1 MALVPFPSAHPAP
14 PDPDEPLIELTDP
27 VDPEDLDGAGARMS
41 FLEHLDEL
49 RTRIIHSVAGAAVG
63 IGLTFFFHN
72 QIYDFVFEP
81 TRRVLPDGSK
91 FVYTQPGEAFSLHI
105 QIALIAGVILA
116 APYIMLQV
124 WMFIAPGLYAREKKM
139 AIPFVA
145 LSSAGFIGGAA
156 TNHYIMF
163 PFMMKF
169 FGGFN
174 SADLLFL
181 PSVDAVF
188 SLYTKFLIAM
198 GLIFQMPTIVMF
210 LARMGMVTARFLF
223 RNIKYADPHH
233 LHRLGRDHADRR
245 SRHADA
251 VRAADDPALHPEH
264 RDCLAGG
271 AEAGTGLAVSRFRL
285 PASGFR
291 LPASRFPL
299 PASRFPLPASRFP
312 LRGC

>member
-1 MALVPFPSAHPAP
+1 MALVPFPSSRPAASER
-14 PDPDEPLIELTDP
+14 DEPLVALTDP
-27 VDPEDLDGAGARMS
+27 VDPDDLDGDELDGSGARMS

-49 RTRIIHSVAGAAVG
+49 RKRLIHAVASVAVG
-63 IGLTFFFHN
+63 VGLTFFFHN
-72 QIYDFVFEP
+72 AIYEFVFEP
-81 TRRVLPDGSK
+81 TRRVLPEGSK
-91 FVYTQPGEAFSLHI
+91 LIYSQPGEAFSLHI
-105 QIALIAGVILA
+105 QIALIAGVIVA

-124 WMFIAPGLYAREKKM
+124 WMFIAPGLYAREKRM

-181 PSVDAVF
+181 PSLDAVF

-210 LARMGMVTARFLF
+210 LAKMHLVTARFLLH
-223 RNIKYADPHH
+223 NIKYAVLITFVVSAVITPTADPGTQT
-233 LHRLGRDHADRR
+233 LFALPMIGLYILSIGIAWLVGEKKK
-245 SRHADA
+245 DA
-251 VRAADDPALHPEH
+251 
-264 RDCLAGG
+264 
-271 AEAGTGLAVSRFRL
+271 
-285 PASGFR
+285 
-291 LPASRFPL
+291 
-299 PASRFPLPASRFP
+299 
-312 LRGC
+312 

>member
-14 PDPDEPLIELTDP
+14 PDRDDPLIELTDP
-27 VDPEDLDGAGARMS
+27 PDPDELDGAGARMS

-49 RTRIIHSVAGAAVG
+49 RKRLIHAVIGVGVG
-63 IGLTFFFHN
+63 IGLTFFFHDA
-72 QIYDFVFEP
+72 IYRFVFEP

-91 FVYTQPGEAFSLHI
+91 LVYTQPGEAFSLHI
-105 QIALIAGVILA
+105 QIALIAGVIVA

-124 WMFIAPGLYAREKKM
+124 WLFIAPGLYAREKKL
-139 AIPFVA
+139 AIPFV
-145 LSSAGFIGGAA
+145 LMSTIGFLGGAL

-181 PSVDAVF
+181 PSLDAVF

-210 LARMGMVTARFLF
+210 LARMNMVTAGFLL
-223 RNIKYADPHH
+223 RNIKYAVLITFIVSAVITPTADPGTQT
-233 LHRLGRDHADRR
+233 LF
-245 SRHADA
+245 
-251 VRAADDPALHPEH
+251 ALPMIALYVISIGIAWLVGKKEPKE
-264 RDCLAGG
+264 L
-271 AEAGTGLAVSRFRL
+271 
-285 PASGFR
+285 
-291 LPASRFPL
+291 
-299 PASRFPLPASRFP
+299 
-312 LRGC
+312 

>member
-1 MALVPFPSAHPAP
+1 MF
-14 PDPDEPLIELTDP
+14 
-27 VDPEDLDGAGARMS
+27 
-41 FLEHLDEL
+41 
-49 RTRIIHSVAGAAVG
+49 
-63 IGLTFFFHN
+63 
-72 QIYDFVFEP
+72 
-81 TRRVLPDGSK
+81 
-91 FVYTQPGEAFSLHI
+91 
-105 QIALIAGVILA
+105 
-116 APYIMLQV
+116 QV
-124 WMFIAPGLYAREKKM
+124 WRFIAPGLYAREKKM

-223 RNIKYADPHH
+223 RNIKYAILITFIVSAVITPTADPGTQT
-233 LHRLGRDHADRR
+233 LF
-245 SRHADA
+245 
-251 VRAADDPALHPEH
+251 ALPMIALYILSIGIAWLVAPK
-264 RDCLAGG
+264 RAGG
-271 AEAGTGLAVSRFRL
+271 EA
-285 PASGFR
+285 
-291 LPASRFPL
+291 
-299 PASRFPLPASRFP
+299 
-312 LRGC
+312 

>member
-14 PDPDEPLIELTDP
+14 PDRDDPLIELTDP

-49 RTRIIHSVAGAAVG
+49 RKRLIQAVIG
-63 IGLTFFFHN
+63 VVVGVGLTFFFHDP
-72 QIYDFVFEP
+72 IYRFVFEP
-81 TRRVLPDGSK
+81 TRRVLPEGSK
-91 FVYTQPGEAFSLHI
+91 LVYTVPGEAFSLHI
-105 QIALIAGVILA
+105 QIALIAGVIAA

-124 WMFIAPGLYAREKKM
+124 WLFIAPGLYAREKKL

-145 LSSAGFIGGAA
+145 LSTAGFLGGAA

-181 PSVDAVF
+181 PSLNAVF

-210 LARMGMVTARFLF
+210 LARMHMVTAGFLI
-223 RNIKYADPHH
+223 RNIKYAVLITFVVSAVITPTGDPGTQT
-233 LHRLGRDHADRR
+233 LFALPMILLYILSIGIAWLVAPKRKADE
-245 SRHADA
+245 S
-251 VRAADDPALHPEH
+251 
-264 RDCLAGG
+264 
-271 AEAGTGLAVSRFRL
+271 
-285 PASGFR
+285 
-291 LPASRFPL
+291 
-299 PASRFPLPASRFP
+299 
-312 LRGC
+312 